1 MQTCIS
7 LLFDKAVLEPTFCSI
22 YADLCVSLSS
32 ALPEFPDPDDPTKPQ
47 TFRRVL
53 LNTCQVEFE
62 GAKELRREVKAM
74 VDPAQVR
81 RRTWGAGG
89 GVGGGRGVVL
99 VVGLGR
105 LDRRCGRGELVL
117 SCVAGWGGA

>member
-1 MQTCIS
+1 MPLCSILNKLTPEKYDILLEQLLAAGIDTSELMQTCIS

-81 RRTWGAGG
+81 GHT
-89 GVGGGRGVVL
+89 
-99 VVGLGR
+99 
-105 LDRRCGRGELVL
+105 
-117 SCVAGWGGA
+117 